1 MQSIKP
7 TPSLVVNFTVTHLM
21 CTRIRQIRQINQF
34 FWTLQKR
41 IYFLKM
47 DGDQEESDN
56 PHQDDLNP
64 LAFLGLQR

>member
-21 CTRIRQIRQINQF
+21 CTRIRQIRQINKF

-41 IYFLKM
+41 IFLKM